1 MKIDKK
7 IILAIILGV
16 LAVGVVLY
24 QLRGTFSS
32 GKSRT
37 VSVIPKPP
45 PSAAASAA
53 QTPSVGTGRQSPS
66 TGEYAAFIAKIKES
80 DITFKSRKLKNPMA
94 PLVEKLKRDQSRAA
108 GPATKVVAPLTDARS
123 MGYSIE
129 GIVWNDFNPLALVN
143 NQVVGIGEKLDD
155 GALITTITQDTVRFT
170 RNGMRY
176 YLVLREE

>member
-1 MKIDKK
+1 M
-7 IILAIILGV
+7 
-16 LAVGVVLY
+16 
-24 QLRGTFSS
+24 T
-32 GKSRT
+32 
-37 VSVIPKPP
+37 
-45 PSAAASAA
+45 
-53 QTPSVGTGRQSPS
+53 
-66 TGEYAAFIAKIKES
+66 
-80 DITFKSRKLKNPMA
+80 
-94 PLVEKLKRDQSRAA
+94 PLVEKLNRDQARAA

>member
-7 IILAIILGV
+7 IILAIVLGV

-32 GKSRT
+32 GKSGT
-37 VSVIPKPP
+37 AGVIPKPP
-45 PSAAASAA
+45 SAVASAA

-80 DITFKSRKLKNPMA
+80 DITFKSRKLKNPMT
-94 PLVEKLKRDQSRAA
+94 PLVEKLNRDQSRAA

>member
-24 QLRGTFSS
+24 QIRGMFSS

-37 VSVIPKPP
+37 ASVIPKPP
-45 PSAAASAA
+45 SAAVSAA
-53 QTPSVGTGRQSPS
+53 QISSVGTGRQSPS

-80 DITFKSRKLKNPMA
+80 DITFKSRKFKNPMA
-94 PLVEKLKRDQSRAA
+94 PLVEKLNRDQARAA

-123 MGYSIE
+123 MGYTIE

-143 NQVVGIGEKLDD
+143 NQVVGVREELDD
-155 GALITTITQDTVRFT
+155 GALITEITQDTVRFT